1 MPNFKV
7 DRSDTKSYARTGLLE
22 LKHGTV
28 KTPVFMPVGTYGAVR
43 GISSLELD
51 GLGSEI
57 MLSNT
62 YHLFSRAG
70 AELIEKM
77 GGLHKFISWN
87 RPLLTDSGGF
97 QVFSLADQRKIT
109 EDGVTFKNKIN
120 GDRLELTPEKVI
132 ALQETFG
139 SDVMMVLDECPPPT
153 ASAEDVFLAVKRTTR
168 WAERS
173 RHARTKKDLAL
184 FPIIQGGA
192 HDELREL
199 STKEILRLEVG
210 QDPWEGIAIGGLS
223 VGEVKEKFVQTLY
236 SMRNKLPTDRPRY
249 LMGVGTPRDLVFA
262 VGCGIDMFDC
272 VLPSRNGRHG
282 IVMTT
287 KGRLN
292 LFNAK
297 NVGDVDPIDTDCACH
312 VCKTYSRGFLRHLFR
327 VEDTL
332 AGRLCTLHNIAY
344 FLQLMK
350 TIQSHIESGTF
361 LEFSLQFL
369 KKSEY
374 TFLGGEKGFDQY
386 PERFV

>member
-7 DRSDTKSYARTGLLE
+7 KTSDSKSYARTGCLQ
-22 LKHGTV
+22 LKHGDV
-28 KTPVFMPVGTYGAVR
+28 QTPVFMPVGTYGAVR
-43 GISSLELD
+43 GISSLELAS
-51 GLGSEI
+51 LGSEI

-62 YHLFSRAG
+62 YHMFSRAG
-70 AELIEKM
+70 AELIDKM
-77 GGLHKFISWN
+77 GGLHSFISWD
-87 RPLLTDSGGF
+87 RPILTDSGGF
-97 QVFSLADQRKIT
+97 QVFSLAEHRKIT

-120 GDRLELTPEKVI
+120 GDTLSLNPEKVI
-132 ALQETFG
+132 GLQETFG

-153 ASAEDVFLAVKRTTR
+153 ATREDVYLAVKRTTR

-173 RHARTKKDLAL
+173 RHARTKKELAL

-192 HDELREL
+192 HDDLRDL
-199 STKEILRLEVG
+199 STGEILALEKG
-210 QDPWEGIAIGGLS
+210 GEPWDGIAIGGLS

-236 SMRNKLPTDRPRY
+236 GMRNKLPTDRPRY

-262 VGCGIDMFDC
+262 VACGIDMFDC

-297 NVGDVDPIDTDCACH
+297 NIGDTEPIDSDCECS
-312 VCKTYSRGFLRHLFR
+312 VCKTYSRGFIRHLFR

-332 AGRLCTLHNIAY
+332 AGRLCTLHNLAY
-344 FLQLMK
+344 FLALMK
-350 TIQSHIESGTF
+350 TIRSHIEGGTF
-361 LEFSLQFL
+361 LEFSLEFL
-369 KKSEY
+369 KRSEF

-386 PERFV
+386 PEQFL